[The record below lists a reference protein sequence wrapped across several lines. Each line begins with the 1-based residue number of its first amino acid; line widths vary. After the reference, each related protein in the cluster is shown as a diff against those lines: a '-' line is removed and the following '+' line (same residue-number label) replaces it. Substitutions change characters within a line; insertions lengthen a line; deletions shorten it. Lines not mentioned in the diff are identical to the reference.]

1 MQNGYKEMNNNSLF
15 NLEEKLANMLKPVT
29 PDPAFLNTLKTKLS
43 HTPTILLET
52 SKKNVGLLVLG
63 VGLFAGALTLWV
75 LNRMKKLKD

>member
-1 MQNGYKEMNNNSLF
+1 MQNGINGMNNNSLF
-15 NLEEKLANMLKPVT
+15 NLEEKLSNMLKPVT
-29 PDPAFLNTLKTKLS
+29 PDPAFLNTLKTKLA

>member
-1 MQNGYKEMNNNSLF
+1 MQNGINGMNNNSLF
-15 NLEEKLANMLKPVT
+15 NLEEKLSNMLKPVT
-29 PDPAFLNTLKTKLS
+29 PDPAFLNTLKSKLS